1 MRPMCRPSWR
11 QCSRQRRQC
20 GTVGQQG
27 FTLLEVLV
35 AGTILSIVLAALY
48 GVFSQTL
55 ASQRRAEAQA
65 ARSRAAR
72 IVLLRLGDEL
82 RASPPMPASSRR
94 FLGELQRRGQYPDT
108 ALTFV
113 SALPSMHSVPGVD
126 GGLSTLRYRLVPE
139 EAGAV
144 RYRLIRQVSH
154 DIGANREPRD
164 QAVGAYP
171 LISHVRGFRARFFD
185 GRQWRDEWG
194 QNSASSQLPQAVEI
208 RLYLDGSM
216 HKPNTRSAEHV
227 VQFSTLVELPLASPK
242 QGAP

>member
-1 MRPMCRPSWR
+1 MRPMPIPLWPPRLSWR
-11 QCSRQRRQC
+11 QCRRA
-20 GTVGQQG
+20 GQQG

-55 ASQRRAEAQA
+55 TSQRRAEAQA
-65 ARSRAAR
+65 TRSRAAR

-94 FLGELQRRGQYPDT
+94 FLGELQREGRYPAT

-126 GGLSTLRYRLVPE
+126 GGLSTVRYRLVPE

-154 DIGANREPRD
+154 DIGADREPSD

-185 GRQWRDEWG
+185 GREWRDEWG
-194 QNSASSQLPQAVEI
+194 QDSASSQLPRAVEI
-208 RLYLDGSM
+208 RLYLDGSR
-216 HKPNTRSAEHV
+216 HEPNTRSAEHV
-227 VQFSTLVELPLASPK
+227 VQFSTLVELPLASPQ

>member
-1 MRPMCRPSWR
+1 MKPIYMPLMPSGPP
-11 QCSRQRRQC
+11 RRQC
-20 GTVGQQG
+20 GRAGQQG

-55 ASQRRAEAQA
+55 TSQRRAEAQA
-65 ARSRAAR
+65 TRSRAAR

-82 RASPPMPASSRR
+82 RASPLMPASSRR
-94 FLGELQRRGQYPDT
+94 FLGELQREGQYPAT

-126 GGLSTLRYRLVPE
+126 GGLSTVRYRLVPE

-154 DIGANREPRD
+154 DIGANREPPD

-185 GRQWRDEWG
+185 GREWRDEWG
-194 QNSASSQLPQAVEI
+194 QDSASSQLPRAVEI
-208 RLYLDGSM
+208 RLYLDGSR
-216 HKPNTRSAEHV
+216 HEPNTRSAEHV
-227 VQFSTLVELPLASPK
+227 VQFSTLVELPLASPQ